1 MVRANRAARGYR
13 AARGR
18 TYKHMTIKGSLLSQ
32 EIIPATTETDPLLAM
47 ACAEVMPSVGLRKV
61 AMGVREATAAVV
73 VQEVVGVKAAMLR
86 LGPKLMPPYTPC

>member
-1 MVRANRAARGYR
+1 
-13 AARGR
+13 
-18 TYKHMTIKGSLLSQ
+18 
-32 EIIPATTETDPLLAM
+32 M